1 MLVALAD
8 PRGRQSAVSLEVP
21 GVGAGGPAGRERRT
35 LGTAAEDAPDVAGA
49 AAGASGD
56 AAVFARL
63 GPGRG
68 SPPARLRGRGVCVL
82 FRRIPHPL
90 FSPPPHM
97 AGLEGS
103 LQPTPDP
110 SPRPAG
116 SVFTPDG

>member
-1 MLVALAD
+1 M
-8 PRGRQSAVSLEVP
+8 
-21 GVGAGGPAGRERRT
+21 GAGGPAGHERRT

-56 AAVFARL
+56 AAVFTWL
-63 GPGRG
+63 GPGRD
-68 SPPARLRGRGVCVL
+68 SPPRTRCVRPL
-82 FRRIPHPL
+82 PTDSASLVLTPH
-90 FSPPPHM
+90 PHM